1 MRKGDTHATSTT
13 LKTIKRTAERAAFA
27 APFLLFAAA
36 ATASSRWLLLTIRT
50 WRYRT
55 GCIGCRRSRTLR
67 HDPQLY
73 LQLRHTA
80 PVDNHNASGIDAAR
94 VDQIILG
101 AICSRLAFSVATAVA
116 DDVALRCRLV
126 LQLDREVVES
136 GLLIVESDVAIL
148 VELTRRRCIRTD
160 RSRARRCASATRI
173 HTTNFDCCSYRLAAK
188 ALRVDRDRRGSLAA
202 GNRASRNRPVV
213 GRRDHRRALRT
224 VSRKR
229 ARAP

>member
-50 WRYRT
+50 RRYRT

-136 GLLIVESDVAIL
+136 GLLIVDRKSTRLNSSHVSISYAVFCLKKKKKNHYEIGAIRYKSSNNSL
-148 VELTRRRCIRTD
+148 V
-160 RSRARRCASATRI
+160 
-173 HTTNFDCCSYRLAAK
+173 
-188 ALRVDRDRRGSLAA
+188 
-202 GNRASRNRPVV
+202 
-213 GRRDHRRALRT
+213 
-224 VSRKR
+224 
-229 ARAP
+229 

>member
-1 MRKGDTHATSTT
+1 MRKGDTHATSIT
-13 LKTIKRTAERAAFA
+13 LKIKRTAERAAFA
-27 APFLLFAAA
+27 APFLLFPAP

-136 GLLIVESDVAIL
+136 GLLIVEPDVAIL
-148 VELTRRRCIRTD
+148 VELMRRNYFWLQWR
-160 RSRARRCASATRI
+160 RARC
-173 HTTNFDCCSYRLAAK
+173 
-188 ALRVDRDRRGSLAA
+188 
-202 GNRASRNRPVV
+202 
-213 GRRDHRRALRT
+213 
-224 VSRKR
+224 R
-229 ARAP
+229 ARKTW